1 MEGSAEDLEGN
12 LRLFA
17 IRKAAASKEYSDL
30 KSRVVVSVQS
40 RNCPMHGGHNTKNGR
55 KEMARELRLSAAR
68 EAKEAREAR
77 ERSIE
82 VSSHQSRRGS
92 SLEPLRSYNSMPR
105 RFSASPASL
114 SSGPKIGRNGS
125 FQDLGYNNPP
135 FVKKDQFT
143 PRVEFKNT
151 LRQFNPKDDERSR
164 SSLASSQRSR
174 HDSEPMDYHDSN
186 AYFTQQLTAHNPY
199 AQNPKRN
206 YIENNSGPASL
217 PIINTKSK
225 LRLDLNSSRPQTPI
239 KSPTGS
245 RPQSP
250 RRVEFS
256 DEIFFD
262 FGRNHHNNYN
272 VQRSNS
278 TDLPLVTKAKPILR
292 NTTSDSSERVIS
304 HSSRS
309 NNGFI
314 NTSESNLSLIE
325 QYEQQQGNH
334 SLPEPLSPLVIE
346 HTNLETSANCSEDI
360 NRRKLSNDDSLV
372 QIYVPEN
379 NHESDDETLSNG
391 SQDTVVKN
399 NVVKRTMSAE
409 VTSDTKQRTVP
420 PMLNEWN
427 RSQSFPPP
435 KNLSLFESDGLQ
447 KLSSKDDGK
456 TQN

>member
-1 MEGSAEDLEGN
+1 MEASAEDLESN

-17 IRKAAASKEYSDL
+17 MRKAAAASKEFSDL
-30 KSRVVVSVQS
+30 KSRVLVSVQSGPS
-40 RNCPMHGGHNTKNGR
+40 RNCPMHGGHPMNGR

-82 VSSHQSRRGS
+82 VTSHQSRRGS

-105 RFSASPASL
+105 RFSASPAGM
-114 SSGPKIGRNGS
+114 GPKIGRNGS

-135 FVKKDQFT
+135 LVKKDHFT

-164 SSLASSQRSR
+164 SSLNSNQRSR
-174 HDSEPMDYHDSN
+174 HDSEPLDYHDSN

-206 YIENNSGPASL
+206 YIEHNSGPASL

-225 LRLDLNSSRPQTPI
+225 LRLDLSSRPQTP

-262 FGRNHHNNYN
+262 FGRHN

-278 TDLPLVTKAKPILR
+278 SDLPASLVTKAKPILR
-292 NTTSDSSERVIS
+292 NTTSDSLERVIT

-346 HTNLETSANCSEDI
+346 HTNLESSANCSEDI

-391 SQDTVVKN
+391 SQDTIVKKE
-399 NVVKRTMSAE
+399 VKRTMSAE
-409 VTSDTKQRTVP
+409 VTSDKQRKVP

>member
-1 MEGSAEDLEGN
+1 MEGSAEDLESN

-17 IRKAAASKEYSDL
+17 MRKAAAASKEFSDL
-30 KSRVVVSVQS
+30 KSRVLVSVQSGPS
-40 RNCPMHGGHNTKNGR
+40 RNCPMHGGPPRNGR

-77 ERSIE
+77 ERSLD
-82 VSSHQSRRGS
+82 VHQSRRGS

-105 RFSASPASL
+105 RMSASPANHR
-114 SSGPKIGRNGS
+114 IIRNGS
-125 FQDLGYNNPP
+125 FQDTSVPL
-135 FVKKDQFT
+135 KKDHFT
-143 PRVEFKNT
+143 PRVDFKNT

-164 SSLASSQRSR
+164 NSMRSR

-217 PIINTKSK
+217 PLSVNKPQK
-225 LRLDLNSSRPQTPI
+225 LRLDLSRPQTP

-262 FGRNHHNNYN
+262 FGRHVYN
-272 VQRSNS
+272 QRSAS
-278 TDLPLVTKAKPILR
+278 TDIQVKAKPILR
-292 NTTSDSSERVIS
+292 NTTSDSLERVIL
-304 HSSRS
+304 HDS
-309 NNGFI
+309 NRI
-314 NTSESNLSLIE
+314 TSESTHSSLSLIE
-325 QYEQQQGNH
+325 QYESQQQNH

-346 HTNLETSANCSEDI
+346 HTNLESSANCTEDI
-360 NRRKLSNDDSLV
+360 NRRKISTDDSLV
-372 QIYVPEN
+372 QIYVPESN
-379 NHESDDETLSNG
+379 GTADSDDETLSSG
-391 SQDTVVKN
+391 SQDTIVKN
-399 NVVKRTMSAE
+399 NQVKRTMSAE
-409 VTSDTKQRTVP
+409 VTSGTRKVP

-435 KNLSLFESDGLQ
+435 KSSSVFESDGLQ
-447 KLSSKDDGK
+447 KQSKDDDGK
-456 TQN
+456 N